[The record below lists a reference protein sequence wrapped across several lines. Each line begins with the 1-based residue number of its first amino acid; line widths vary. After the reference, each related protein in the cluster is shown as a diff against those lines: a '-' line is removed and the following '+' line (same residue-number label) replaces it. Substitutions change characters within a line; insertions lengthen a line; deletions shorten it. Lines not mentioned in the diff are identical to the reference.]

1 MLQKGVLVT
10 PVQRA
15 VVFWALILVTALTI
29 NFIATGK
36 PADSGL
42 LLLLG
47 TVLGGV
53 WGIDA
58 AKALKAKAETADAEK
73 EKGEDH
79 GK

>member
-1 MLQKGVLVT
+1 MT

-15 VVFWALILVTALTI
+15 VVFWALILVTALTA
-29 NFIATGK
+29 NFIITGK

-58 AKALKAKAETADAEK
+58 AKALKAKAETAEEK
-73 EKGEDH
+73 KEGDQD

>member
-1 MLQKGVLVT
+1 MT

-15 VVFWALILVTALTI
+15 VVFWALILVTALTA
-29 NFIATGK
+29 NFIITGK

-58 AKALKAKAETADAEK
+58 AKALKAKAETAEK
-73 EKGEDH
+73 EGDQD